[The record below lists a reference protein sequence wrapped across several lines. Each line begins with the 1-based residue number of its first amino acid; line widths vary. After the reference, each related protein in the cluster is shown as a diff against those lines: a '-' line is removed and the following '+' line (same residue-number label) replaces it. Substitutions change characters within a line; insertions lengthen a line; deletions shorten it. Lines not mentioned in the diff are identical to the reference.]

1 MPRASFPNNRS
12 NGERQVQ
19 VQAQAQVL
27 MLVLVLVLVQAQAL
41 ALALALV
48 PMPVL
53 APLRATAQLALVGQ
67 VARTT
72 WWSGKARHAQT
83 PALASDGSACCQM

>member
-1 MPRASFPNNRS
+1 M
-12 NGERQVQ
+12 Q

-27 MLVLVLVLVQAQAL
+27 MLVLVLVLVLAQAL
-41 ALALALV
+41 ALTLALV
-48 PMPVL
+48 L
-53 APLRATAQLALVGQ
+53 APPREAATTAQLARVGQ